1 MENIFTIGILLFF
14 FGGTI
19 MWILRAL
26 FAGARTVVTGESFS
40 EAMGSMPPI
49 TARLTKKQF
58 DTDKAESEYYSVEIK
73 GQFPLSSSVDVTC
86 LTSILDVTDGEDN
99 PKFVLSHIDAFQEE
113 SSSAFGS
120 KAPIGIVSGDQG
132 FSKWV
137 EVSKVFPFILQTP
150 FSGSR
155 KLKILIRL
163 MDSDDI
169 DQIQFGF
176 GGNDNYWVHAL
187 EVRINQKEKGYQE
200 SFEERNEGMTLCVKL
215 AMSVAMSDGS
225 FDKKE
230 GQVIKKWMTKAISH
244 LSDDKKKEMKV
255 ALNSAMSESNKALKS
270 GTFLRS
276 PIIKRLNK
284 INDTG
289 MKYDVMELCYDV
301 MAADGKA
308 DKNEITELNQIGTA
322 LKLDNKELEKIR
334 DMRMID
340 LSGSIDEND
349 DPQTLLGI
357 DATWSK
363 PKVKS
368 HLMNEFKKWNSR
380 LNSSSEKKDREH
392 AQRMLDLI
400 GEERK
405 KL

>member
-1 MENIFTIGILLFF
+1 M
-14 FGGTI
+14 
-19 MWILRAL
+19 
-26 FAGARTVVTGESFS
+26 
-40 EAMGSMPPI
+40 
-49 TARLTKKQF
+49 K
-58 DTDKAESEYYSVEIK
+58 
-73 GQFPLSSSVDVTC
+73 
-86 LTSILDVTDGEDN
+86 
-99 PKFVLSHIDAFQEE
+99 
-113 SSSAFGS
+113 
-120 KAPIGIVSGDQG
+120 
-132 FSKWV
+132 
-137 EVSKVFPFILQTP
+137 
-150 FSGSR
+150 
-155 KLKILIRL
+155 
-163 MDSDDI
+163 
-169 DQIQFGF
+169 
-176 GGNDNYWVHAL
+176 
-187 EVRINQKEKGYQE
+187 
-200 SFEERNEGMTLCVKL
+200 
-215 AMSVAMSDGS
+215 
-225 FDKKE
+225 
-230 GQVIKKWMTKAISH
+230 KAISH